1 MKKISLTA
9 DQKETLIS
17 RHKKCRDKRECDRIK
32 AVLLFAKDWSIAS
45 IADALLLHETSVTR
59 HINDFNTLGKLTS
72 TSGGSSGY
80 LDTEQTKCLIT
91 HLCEVTYL
99 HTHQIVAYI
108 KETFEVEYTVSGLNK
123 WLHQHQF
130 SYKQPKGVPH
140 KFDVDKQTAFIE
152 YYEQL
157 KDTHSENEP
166 LLFMDAVHPTQATK
180 ITSGWI
186 KKGVDKPIETTG
198 SPTRLNIVGAIRL
211 GHLEEAVIEQY
222 DKTVNGESIVD
233 FLTRTRNVY
242 QTSGTIHMV
251 LDGAGYHR
259 SGLVTE
265 AAEKLDITLHYLPP
279 YSPNLNPIERLWKVM
294 NKYARNSQYFATTK
308 EFRRRINQF
317 FTTTLPAI
325 ADSLGSTIN
334 DNFQQFKPA
343 Y

>member
-32 AVLLFAKDWSIAS
+32 AVLLDAKDWSIAS

-59 HINDFNTLGKLTS
+59 HINDFNPLGELTS

-108 KETFEVEYTVSGLNK
+108 KETFEVVYTVSGLNK

-140 KFDVDKQTAFIE
+140 KFDVDKQAAFIE
-152 YYEQL
+152 YYAQF
-157 KDTHSENEP
+157 KDNLRENEP

-180 ITSGWI
+180 ITPRWI
-186 KKGVDKPIETTG
+186 KKGVDKLIETTG
-198 SPTRLNIVGAIRL
+198 SRTRLNIVGAIRL

-233 FLTRTRNVY
+233 FLTKTRDVY
-242 QTSGTIHMV
+242 QASVLMV
-251 LDGAGYHR
+251 PTRD
-259 SGLVTE
+259 
-265 AAEKLDITLHYLPP
+265 KL
-279 YSPNLNPIERLWKVM
+279 K
-294 NKYARNSQYFATTK
+294 Q
-308 EFRRRINQF
+308 
-317 FTTTLPAI
+317 
-325 ADSLGSTIN
+325 
-334 DNFQQFKPA
+334 
-343 Y
+343 